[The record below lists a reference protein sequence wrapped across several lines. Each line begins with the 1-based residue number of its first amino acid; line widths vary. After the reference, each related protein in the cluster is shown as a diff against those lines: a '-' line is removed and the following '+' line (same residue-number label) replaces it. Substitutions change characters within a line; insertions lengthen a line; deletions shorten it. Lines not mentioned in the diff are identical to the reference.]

1 MHICLIGNGL
11 TNLILAKIL
20 VKKKIKVDLF
30 YRKNSIKKNSTRT
43 ISISKDNVN
52 FLEKYFQ
59 NIKKI
64 GWPVNSIK
72 VYNESDDVEEILEF
86 NNQKSVNFYV
96 FKNDQLFRYLSA
108 NIFKEKDIKKKKNN
122 FNYNLLNKSQG
133 KKYNLIINSEKNN
146 YIEKKY
152 FYNKIEKNYNNKAY
166 TSIISHKKI
175 NNNTARQIFTKF
187 GPIAYLPISLTRTSV
202 VFSSSEKYKF
212 LSNKSLKNYLK
223 NYNQN
228 YQKVVFGKIES
239 FELSFLLQRKYVFNN
254 ILSFGDNLH
263 KIHPLAGQGFN
274 MNLRNIKNLTELIN
288 EKVELGL
295 EVDKSVINIFEK
307 KNKHLNI
314 LFASG
319 IDFIHEFFKYDN
331 NLKNNYKNKL
341 IKILNKNKLFMSY
354 ASKFAD
360 KGLSL

>member
-1 MHICLIGNGL
+1 M
-11 TNLILAKIL
+11 
-20 VKKKIKVDLF
+20 
-30 YRKNSIKKNSTRT
+30 
-43 ISISKDNVN
+43 
-52 FLEKYFQ
+52 
-59 NIKKI
+59 
-64 GWPVNSIK
+64 
-72 VYNESDDVEEILEF
+72 
-86 NNQKSVNFYV
+86 
-96 FKNDQLFRYLSA
+96 
-108 NIFKEKDIKKKKNN
+108 
-122 FNYNLLNKSQG
+122 
-133 KKYNLIINSEKNN
+133 
-146 YIEKKY
+146 
-152 FYNKIEKNYNNKAY
+152 
-166 TSIISHKKI
+166 
-175 NNNTARQIFTKF
+175 
-187 GPIAYLPISLTRTSV
+187 
-202 VFSSSEKYKF
+202 
-212 LSNKSLKNYLK
+212 
-223 NYNQN
+223 
-228 YQKVVFGKIES
+228 
-239 FELSFLLQRKYVFNN
+239 
-254 ILSFGDNLH
+254 SFGDNLH